1 MGAGGSSVEQPVTS
15 TATPAAERIADRMR
29 MESDVIGIVAFRWMS
44 RLELFSGDQL
54 QVLDLLDPPTTV
66 EC

>member
-1 MGAGGSSVEQPVTS
+1 
-15 TATPAAERIADRMR
+15 MR
-29 MESDVIGIVAFRWMS
+29 KRNDVIGIGAFRWMP

-54 QVLDLLDPPTTV
+54 PVLDLLDPPTTL

>member
-1 MGAGGSSVEQPVTS
+1 
-15 TATPAAERIADRMR
+15 
-29 MESDVIGIVAFRWMS
+29 MS